1 MSKLPFSELKL
12 SAETIRAVADLGFK
26 TATRIQTGVIPLLL
40 EGKNIV
46 GQSETGSGK
55 TAAFVIPILERINPA
70 SRNPQALVLC
80 PTRELAMQV
89 AAECSKL
96 MRHKKGISVCA
107 IYGGQPIDRQM
118 DALRRGVQIVIGTP
132 GRVLDHLS
140 RKTLSLHNVTMV
152 VLDEADEMLDMGFTD
167 DINAILIKIPQKKQM
182 AFFSATIPPAIRA
195 MISRYMADPHH
206 ISISG
211 KSLTVATTEQRYV
224 AVDYRQKTDILC
236 RLLDIHA
243 VKRGLVFCNTKR
255 MVDELVEQ
263 LKTRG
268 YKADPLHGD
277 LVQTQRD
284 RVMSSF
290 RRGGIQ
296 LLVATDVAAR
306 GIDVDDIDYV
316 FNYDLPMDEED
327 YVHRI
332 GRTSRAGKSGTAIS
346 MVCGREIYKLQSI
359 ERFARTRI
367 ALQKTPS
374 FEEAQALIVSRLLA
388 TILASI
394 AADDLTA
401 YITMVKTMCRENQS
415 PVEIAAALLKLY
427 APIPKPNHEQK
438 DLRRQVASRS
448 DRTETERTRRGAGRA
463 QNHYSNNFREKWHG
477 NKRNTKGGVK
487 LKRYY

>member
-1 MSKLPFSELKL
+1 VPKLPFSELKL

-26 TATRIQTGVIPLLL
+26 TATRIQSGVIPLLL

-55 TAAFVIPILERINPA
+55 TAAFVIPILERINHA
-70 SRNPQALVLC
+70 SRSPQALVLC
-80 PTRELAMQV
+80 PTRELAIQV

-96 MRHKKGISVCA
+96 MRHKRGISVCA
-107 IYGGQPIDRQM
+107 VYGGQPIDRQM
-118 DALRRGVQIVIGTP
+118 DALRRGVQLVIGTP

-195 MISRYMADPHH
+195 MISQYMADPHH

-255 MVDELVEQ
+255 MVDELAAQ

-268 YKADPLHGD
+268 YKAEPLHGD

-359 ERFARTRI
+359 ERFAGIRI

-374 FEEAQALIVSRLLA
+374 FEEAQGLIVSRLLA
-388 TILASI
+388 TIRASI

-401 YITMVKTMCRENQS
+401 YIALVKTMCRENLS
-415 PVEIAAALLKLY
+415 PVDIAAALLKLY
-427 APIPKPNHEQK
+427 APIPKPGHEQK
-438 DLRRQVASRS
+438 DPEREVTRPDRR
-448 DRTETERTRRGAGRA
+448 EREKSRRGAGR
-463 QNHYSNNFREKWHG
+463 QPNHYSHDFR
-477 NKRNTKGGVK
+477 NKRKK
-487 LKRYY
+487 FKRK